1 MLVLAISDL
10 VVSFCCFSTNTPG
23 NSRIRNNKKKLQ
35 LTGYV
40 RKRGGETAR
49 AHRIEAYRSPW
60 WLLVFVVAGLA
71 GATTVHA
78 ILERR
83 LELSQLLPFYIG
95 WTLGVIIV
103 WSVIRK
109 ISTVSK

>member
-1 MLVLAISDL
+1 V
-10 VVSFCCFSTNTPG
+10 G
-23 NSRIRNNKKKLQ
+23 
-35 LTGYV
+35 
-40 RKRGGETAR
+40 KRGGEMVR
-49 AHRIEAYRSPW
+49 ALRIEVYRSPW

-71 GATTVHA
+71 GVATVHV
-78 ILERR
+78 ILQGG

>member
-1 MLVLAISDL
+1 MAI
-10 VVSFCCFSTNTPG
+10 FKCNCCELSYG
-23 NSRIRNNKKKLQ
+23 CASGCDWIC
-35 LTGYV
+35 V
-40 RKRGGETAR
+40 RKWGGEMVR
-49 AHRIEAYRSPW
+49 ALCIEVYRSPW

-71 GATTVHA
+71 GVATVHV
-78 ILERR
+78 ILQGG
-83 LELSQLLPFYIG
+83 LESSQLLPFYIG

>member
-1 MLVLAISDL
+1 M
-10 VVSFCCFSTNTPG
+10 G
-23 NSRIRNNKKKLQ
+23 
-35 LTGYV
+35 
-40 RKRGGETAR
+40 KRGGEMVR
-49 AHRIEAYRSPW
+49 ALRIEVYRSLW

-71 GATTVHA
+71 GVTTVHV
-78 ILERR
+78 ILQGG
-83 LELSQLLPFYIG
+83 LELSQLLPFYIS